1 MKRHQYEASEQ
12 AALMLWAQ
20 MHLAKYPQLRLL
32 YHIPNGG
39 SRNAAEAAS
48 LKRQGV
54 KAGVPDLCLPVA
66 RGARHGLYIELKA
79 GKNRATKP
87 QEEWIAALREQ
98 GYEAQVCTGWQCA
111 AQVIESYLKEGGRQ
125 C

>member
-66 RGARHGLYIELKA
+66 KRGAARTVHRAEG
-79 GKNRATKP
+79 GK
-87 QEEWIAALREQ
+87 EQ
-98 GYEAQVCTGWQCA
+98 GDKA
-111 AQVIESYLKEGGRQ
+111 AGGVDSRTAGAGI
-125 C
+125 